1 MLKEKRPQIKN
12 QSDGVPV
19 PVVDVAAA
27 EERGGRLR
35 VLALWRTVAFG
46 LALPLAACVAPAR
59 ADEHSHRFVKSGT
72 DSEDCC
78 ARWDV
83 EKAPNSSGG
92 EIEIKKCGRWGV
104 KVTVNYKCACGE
116 TSSTTMPC
124 T

>member
-1 MLKEKRPQIKN
+1 
-12 QSDGVPV
+12 
-19 PVVDVAAA
+19 VDVAAA
-27 EERGGRLR
+27 EVRGGRLR
-35 VLALWRTVAFG
+35 ALALW

-59 ADEHSHRFVKSGT
+59 ADGHSHRFVKSGT

-92 EIEIKKCGRWGV
+92 EIEIRRCGRWGV

>member
-1 MLKEKRPQIKN
+1 MVHREKEKVKE

-27 EERGGRLR
+27 EVRGGRLR
-35 VLALWRTVAFG
+35 ALALW

-59 ADEHSHRFVKSGT
+59 ADGHSHRFVKSGT